1 VTWGGGL
8 RPALRQGYDG
18 RRSPSGMM
26 LGVQRIEN
34 GDGRRA
40 AEDVTAATMVHIQG
54 LQCCQFCKEEWRD
67 RRR

>member
-34 GDGRRA
+34 GDGNGYDTKKQCPQCSFIGRRVA
-40 AEDVTAATMVHIQG
+40 GGGRPRM
-54 LQCCQFCKEEWRD
+54 
-67 RRR
+67 